1 MDVAIFD
8 RNMEEYGMW
17 DNFKN
22 NVEYDPEE
30 FFKYNRHIIKYK
42 GNFTWDIQLS
52 WGETFENTIHI
63 NVQSLATNWHWVRLD
78 TDDNTIHIE
87 NEIISE
93 DEIIPS
99 DRTGI
104 HLHLKDFP
112 LRTTVGWRGPIML
125 WEHVKDKEQVYWN
138 TTD

>member
-1 MDVAIFD
+1 MFMLLKVF
-8 RNMEEYGMW
+8 RN
-17 DNFKN
+17 N
-22 NVEYDPEE
+22 
-30 FFKYNRHIIKYK
+30 K
-42 GNFTWDIQLS
+42 GNFTWDIHFS